1 MAEQRF
7 KTGDKV
13 RRLSEG
19 VEDWGIEKGDVYTVD
34 RGNAP
39 GTWSITVQESPGYSF
54 DPLQFELV
62 APTLEDELR
71 KNYPKVYDDLVA
83 AGKYDLAPRD
93 DVFTVTVATRASNHE
108 TEETVLDFLTA
119 VAGAGSGMRFSDVKR
134 VS

>member
-1 MAEQRF
+1 MTNAPKFEV
-7 KTGDKV
+7 GDRV
-13 RRLSEG
+13 MRINDSFLEAQEG
-19 VEDWGIEKGDVYTVD
+19 QFYTVTSSD
-34 RGNAP
+34 FGSLGIDADPNYA
-39 GTWSITVQESPGYSF
+39 GYEPKNF
-54 DPLQFELV
+54 VLV
-62 APTLEDELR
+62 PPLEDELR

-83 AGKYDLAPRD
+83 TGKFDLAPRD